1 MREQQEKAYAKLNLS
16 LDVTA
21 RREDGFHELAML
33 MQTVSVCDELTLSL
47 NETGAVLWKTLEKGA
62 TKEQL
67 VKALLAEYDVDEATA
82 EKDVSAFIE
91 KLQEAKLVK

>member
-1 MREQQEKAYAKLNLS
+1 MKIK
-16 LDVTA
+16 
-21 RREDGFHELAML
+21 DGFILREVAGSFI
-33 MQTVSVCDELTLSL
+33 VVAVGEAVKEFNGIVNL
-47 NETGAVLWKTLEKGA
+47 NETGAVLWKIHEKGA

-67 VKALLAEYDVDEATA
+67 VKALLAEYDVDETTA

>member
-1 MREQQEKAYAKLNLS
+1 MKIK
-16 LDVTA
+16 
-21 RREDGFHELAML
+21 DGFILREVAGSFI
-33 MQTVSVCDELTLSL
+33 VVAVGEAVKEFNGIINL

>member
-1 MREQQEKAYAKLNLS
+1 MKIK
-16 LDVTA
+16 
-21 RREDGFHELAML
+21 DGFILREVAGSFI
-33 MQTVSVCDELTLSL
+33 VVAVGEAVKEFNGIVNL

-67 VKALLAEYDVDEATA
+67 VKALLAEYDVDETTA

>member
-1 MREQQEKAYAKLNLS
+1 MKIK
-16 LDVTA
+16 
-21 RREDGFHELAML
+21 DGFILREVAGSFI
-33 MQTVSVCDELTLSL
+33 VVAVGEAVKGFNGIINL